1 MPDPVRSILLLLFAL
16 FFTSSVAQVQIG
28 TMDELIDYSN
38 PREYEVGGITVTGV
52 QFLDESAIITLTGI
66 TVGEK
71 IRVPGDE
78 ISDAINNLWKQGL
91 LADVKVVAK
100 KIEGNLIFLEFA
112 LQERPRLSKFSFNGV
127 SKNEADKL
135 REKLQLVT
143 GKVIT
148 ENLKQNTINKVRE
161 HYIEKGFL
169 FVEVTVATEKDTTVP
184 NSEIMTVSVSNK
196 NRIKVNEIVINGNKE
211 FSDKKIRRKMK
222 GTKQKAIYKVFTS
235 SKFNETGFDTDKE
248 KVIELY
254 RDKGYRDARIVR
266 DTFYRHDHKTVNVE
280 LDIEEGQRYYFRNI
294 AWVGNTKYPSAM
306 LTQFLGIKKGD
317 VYSQQKLDEG
327 LFMSQS
333 GRDVS
338 SLYMDDGYLFFQVTP
353 VEVKVDGDSIDFEMR
368 IYEGKQARINKV
380 TVKGNTKTNDKV
392 ILREIRTQPGQL
404 FSRAD
409 IIRTQREL
417 AQLGYFDQEKLGV
430 NPKPNP
436 ENGTV
441 DIEYVV
447 EERPSDQLQLS
458 GGWGAGQVVGTL
470 GVTFNNFSSRNMF
483 RKGAWAP
490 LPSGDGQRL
499 SVQFASTGRQYQS
512 YNLSFTEPWL
522 GGKKPNSLT
531 VSGYRSRQSNGLRN
545 DDPEIRLFVVTGVSV
560 GLGRRLKWPD
570 DYFSLFH
577 ELSYQHYDIQ
587 NYSSLFPFATG
598 YSNNI
603 SFSQTLSRNSVD
615 GFIWIRKGS
624 QLSFTLQLT
633 PPYSL
638 FSNVNYRT
646 ADDQERYKLIEY
658 HKWKFSG
665 SWFKEI
671 GSKFVLNYRANFGFL
686 GFYNNDIGQSPFERF
701 YLGGDGLSGFSYDGR
716 EVIALRGYQNTTVT
730 PQGPRGYIGGSV
742 YDKFT
747 LELRYPISLNPQAT
761 IYALGFLEG
770 GNNWYT
776 FREFDPLNMKRS
788 IGFGARF
795 FLPMFGLL
803 GLDYGYGFDKIQN
816 IQGANGGHFHFTIGQ
831 QF

>member
-1 MPDPVRSILLLLFAL
+1 MPEKFQRFLLLFL
-16 FFTSSVAQVQIG
+16 FTVSISSAQIQIG
-28 TMDELIDYSN
+28 NVDELIDYSN
-38 PREYEVGGITVTGV
+38 PREFEVGGITVTGV
-52 QFLDESAIITLTGI
+52 QFLDESALITLTGI
-66 TVGEK
+66 SIGEK
-71 IRVPGDE
+71 IRIPGDE

-91 LADVKVVAK
+91 LTDIKVIAR

-112 LQERPRLSKFSFNGV
+112 LQEHPRISRVSYVGV
-127 SKNEADKL
+127 SKNETDKL
-135 REKLQLVT
+135 REKLQLVA

-148 ENLKQNTINKVRE
+148 ENLKQNTINKVKD
-161 HYIEKGFL
+161 HFIEKGYL
-169 FVEVTVATEKDTTVP
+169 FTDVTVTTERDTIAT
-184 NSEIMTVSVSNK
+184 NSELMTVTVTNK
-196 NRIKVNEIVINGNKE
+196 RRIKINEVKLEGNTE
-211 FSDKKIRRKMK
+211 FSDKKLKRKMK
-222 GTKQKAIYKVFTS
+222 GTKEKGFYKIFTS

-248 KVIELY
+248 KILEIY
-254 RDKGYRDARIVR
+254 RDKGYRDVTISR
-266 DTFYRHDHKTVNVE
+266 DTFYRYNDKTVNVE
-280 LDIEEGQRYYFRNI
+280 LDINEGNKYFFRNI
-294 AWVGNTKYPSAM
+294 IWVGNTKYPSAM
-306 LTQFLGIKKGD
+306 LSQLLGIKRGD
-317 VYSQQKLDEG
+317 VYSQAKLDQG

-368 IYEGKQARINKV
+368 IYEGKQARINNV

-458 GGWGAGQVVGTL
+458 GGWGANQVVGTL

-483 RKGAWAP
+483 KKGAWAP
-490 LPSGDGQRL
+490 LPSGDGQKL

-512 YNLSFTEPWL
+512 FNISFTEPWL
-522 GGKKPNSLT
+522 GGKKPNALT
-531 VSGYRSRQSNGLRN
+531 VTAFRSRQTNGLKN
-545 DDPEIRLFVVTGVSV
+545 DDADLRSFVVTGTSI

-577 ELSYQHYDIQ
+577 ELSYQYYETN
-587 NYSSLFPFATG
+587 NYGNLFPFATG
-598 YSNNI
+598 FSNNI
-603 SFSQTLSRNSVD
+603 SLTQTLSRNSVD

-638 FSNVNYRT
+638 FNSIDYKT
-646 ADDQERYKLIEY
+646 AGDQERYKFIEY

-665 SWFKEI
+665 SWFKEV
-671 GSKFVLNYRANFGFL
+671 GNKFVLNYKAGFGYL
-686 GFYNNDIGQSPFERF
+686 GYYNSKVGQSPFERF
-701 YLGGDGLSGFSYDGR
+701 YVGGDGLSGFSFDGR
-716 EVIALRGYQNTTVT
+716 EIIALRGYENTSIT
-730 PQGPRGYIGGSV
+730 PRNASGYIGGSV
-742 YDKFT
+742 YNKYT
-747 LELRYPISLNPQAT
+747 LELRYPVSLNPNAT

-770 GNNWYT
+770 GNNWYSIKD
-776 FREFDPLNMKRS
+776 FDPLNIKRS
-788 IGFGARF
+788 AGFGARF

-803 GLDYGYGFDKIQN
+803 GLDYGWGFDTIQN
-816 IQGANGGHFHFTIGQ
+816 NPGANKGHFHFTIGQ